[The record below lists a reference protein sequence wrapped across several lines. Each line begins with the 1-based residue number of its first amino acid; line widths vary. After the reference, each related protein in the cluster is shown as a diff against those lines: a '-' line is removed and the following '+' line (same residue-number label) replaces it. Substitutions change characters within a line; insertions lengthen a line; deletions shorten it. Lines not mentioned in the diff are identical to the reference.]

1 MIKGSFTS
9 ATGVVTIAF
18 DDGNVPVI
26 DMDITQIG
34 ELSYNFDITPESVT
48 IDRLLALY
56 SNFRFSINSINAL
69 GDDVYNLITDAL
81 VDNGKSAV
89 TLTVVTHEAESF
101 DFKFVTDLNDISIDE
116 ASGVATILC
125 KPFVS
130 EDTFKTVFD
139 AISSDKK
146 LQYFKER
153 LDGSAGIYNATGVAS
168 WIKQALPRLFGNN
181 YPVEFASSKSNL
193 NPNTYTEDIY
203 ADASDSTNDNKRMF
217 ALLDLG
223 ANFAPIQDE
232 TKVLPIAGTGF
243 VGYADPQPTFG
254 LDDIEADPRPI
265 VNGSGTAFESLFDG
279 QELFAFV
286 GGVVVSLGII
296 DEIQSDTVLFL
307 RPNGNE
313 LRYDNVTLG
322 VSTLISPNQKPALDV
337 LKELAG
343 IEGSIF
349 GSGFSRNFY
358 INRLNDTQTP
368 VSIDYDKVISA
379 SLKRTNLYLGTSIV
393 SQLSSYNIQP
403 EQSKRIKIAFFDRTY
418 RFRADATEDPFG
430 IYPAASPIVRPDNNQ
445 LPIMARQTSV
455 SRGNPRAS
463 KELRIEL
470 APAYPLLSKARLRP
484 ATPARSI
491 ARRFEGDISGL
502 PSDNALE
509 SALTASGLRNYLR
522 ALNSVDGD
530 FVVEL
535 QIKGAFSIKPY
546 ETFTLSNAP
555 TRYQGKVYR
564 VSQVSYDLVGDIIKL
579 KGYKI
584 NAFDANIIPTS
595 PPVPAISVSN
605 SNIKLQWDTTK
616 PSVGFFDVQATGIS
630 GSIEIACS
638 AGFYS
643 INTESTD
650 NLWRNSIVLNTDGFG
665 RVSKRIYVRFS
676 PSASGIVSDSLLYG
690 TVRVSGSGRTTNI
703 SLSADVIAPQQEFYI
718 GQVNGIIGDDAVTEI
733 PVNMFTEIERG
744 REITLVGENKGNRYT
759 FTVNQDIVPTGE
771 SNITVEEQFIE
782 KDRYHIEA
790 SQNADRTGITVSERE
805 IVLKVKS
812 DGTIASIR
820 LSADADDNTGSEI
833 NIVADQVKI
842 NNIRFKKSADDDE
855 ANGYIES
862 TNFATGVSG
871 WRIDGDGNA
880 EFANVVAR
888 GRIEAEEGFL
898 NNLSVDGTLTLN
910 ANGELTWDGGNVSS
924 NGIVIDFELPSEPSP
939 ETSSKSLRF
948 YKDDN
953 KLSSIYSIIPN
964 DNSKNDLYLR
974 SSCTIL
980 PEGGGSPIVNPG
992 NIILAPIAGT
1002 VIVGTPIHPDRLIIS
1017 PSSTQAVSS
1026 TSGVVRVV
1034 GGIGV
1039 SQSSFFGDNLIV
1051 DGATDSTNVATGALR
1066 TSGGLGVA
1074 KNVWA
1079 GKQLNAGE
1087 TFHLRGV
1094 QTFDDDFGTIASNVS
1109 YVRINDTSPSG
1120 FTYTLPS
1127 ATGSGKLL
1135 TIKDVAGDAGSAP
1148 HTFNRAGSDTID
1160 NDLSIS
1166 LNTDF
1171 GRIILI
1177 DGASG
1182 RWDVLTKE

>member
-139 AISSDKK
+139 AIASDKK

-805 IVLKVKS
+805 IVLKVKD
-812 DGTIASIR
+812 DGTIASVR
-820 LSADADDNTGSEI
+820 LSADAEAGSEI

-842 NNIRFKKSADDDE
+842 NDIRFE
-855 ANGYIES
+855 QLNTNINTGLIES

-871 WRIDGDGNA
+871 WRIDGNGNA

-910 ANGELTWDGGNVSS
+910 TNGKISGGSSTFTYDIRNDGIVFTDFVTASNTAEMTLATRIFSISSNVDSVSRTSTQHSDRLELSKSGFGSAYYGIDKLEIFDPTDDGRNILVDS
-924 NGIVIDFELPSEPSP
+924 NGIDTI
-939 ETSSKSLRF
+939 RR
-948 YKDDN
+948 
-953 KLSSIYSIIPN
+953 I
-964 DNSKNDLYLR
+964 R
-974 SSCTIL
+974 SSELIEST
-980 PEGGGSPIVNPG
+980 
-992 NIILAPIAGT
+992 GT
-1002 VIVGTPIHPDRLIIS
+1002 
-1017 PSSTQAVSS
+1017 
-1026 TSGVVRVV
+1026 
-1034 GGIGV
+1034 
-1039 SQSSFFGDNLIV
+1039 
-1051 DGATDSTNVATGALR
+1051 TDSTNVATGALR

-1109 YVRINDTSPSG
+1109 YVRINDQVPSG

-1127 ATGSGKLL
+1127 ATGTGKIL
-1135 TIKDVAGDAGSAP
+1135 TIKDVAGFAGS
-1148 HTFNRAGSDTID
+1148 
-1160 NDLSIS
+1160 
-1166 LNTDF
+1166 
-1171 GRIILI
+1171 
-1177 DGASG
+1177 
-1182 RWDVLTKE
+1182 LTSHDKPCRLRHY

>member
-1 MIKGSFTS
+1 M
-9 ATGVVTIAF
+9 AT
-18 DDGNVPVI
+18 
-26 DMDITQIG
+26 
-34 ELSYNFDITPESVT
+34 
-48 IDRLLALY
+48 
-56 SNFRFSINSINAL
+56 
-69 GDDVYNLITDAL
+69 
-81 VDNGKSAV
+81 
-89 TLTVVTHEAESF
+89 
-101 DFKFVTDLNDISIDE
+101 
-116 ASGVATILC
+116 
-125 KPFVS
+125 
-130 EDTFKTVFD
+130 
-139 AISSDKK
+139 
-146 LQYFKER
+146 
-153 LDGSAGIYNATGVAS
+153 AGIYSATGVAS
-168 WIKQALPRLFGNN
+168 WIKQALPKLFGNN

-546 ETFTLSNAP
+546 QTFTLSNAP

-564 VSQVSYDLVGDIIKL
+564 VSQVSYDLVGDIIKV

-805 IVLKVKS
+805 IVLKVKD
-812 DGTIASIR
+812 DGTIASVR
-820 LSADADDNTGSEI
+820 LSADAEAGSEI

-842 NNIRFKKSADDDE
+842 NDIRFE
-855 ANGYIES
+855 QLNTNINTGLIES

-871 WRIDGDGNA
+871 WRIDGNGNA

-910 ANGELTWDGGNVSS
+910 TNGKISGGSSTFTYDIRNDGIVFTDFVTASNTAEMTLATRIFSISSNVDSVSRTSTQHSDRLELSKSGFGSAYYGIDKLEIFDPTDDGRNILVDS
-924 NGIVIDFELPSEPSP
+924 NGIDTI
-939 ETSSKSLRF
+939 RR
-948 YKDDN
+948 
-953 KLSSIYSIIPN
+953 I
-964 DNSKNDLYLR
+964 R
-974 SSCTIL
+974 SS
-980 PEGGGSPIVNPG
+980 E
-992 NIILAPIAGT
+992 
-1002 VIVGTPIHPDRLIIS
+1002 LIE
-1017 PSSTQAVSS
+1017 S
-1026 TSGVVRVV
+1026 TST
-1034 GGIGV
+1034 
-1039 SQSSFFGDNLIV
+1039 
-1051 DGATDSTNVATGALR
+1051 TDSTNVATGALR